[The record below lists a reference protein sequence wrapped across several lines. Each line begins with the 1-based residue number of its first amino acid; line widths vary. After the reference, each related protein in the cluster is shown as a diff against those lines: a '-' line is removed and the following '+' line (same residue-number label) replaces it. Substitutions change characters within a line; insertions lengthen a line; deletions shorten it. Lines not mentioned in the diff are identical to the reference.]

1 MRNSYIQQLRPQISI
16 NNFFYISGLII
27 SLFLL
32 LKYET
37 YWVLPDVI
45 NDALKYGSCLL
56 LGIHLTMTLP
66 KYGKKLPLVL
76 VLIAI
81 TLFVGLNIDRIH
93 MMFVTAA
100 LVFGAKGLNFDNIV
114 KWYFWIGLFFC
125 VTTII
130 GNQIGLIKD
139 HDVYIDALSSRLSF
153 ALSGRRLSFGYVW
166 STDFATH
173 CFFILLA
180 YWYIRKAELTLKE
193 MLLFVFLA
201 ITILFYTDA
210 KLGTGC
216 ILLLS
221 IVTLFYRL
229 TRNTQPKI
237 YVVLIYSIP
246 LFAILAIICTMMYQ
260 YSNFTWF
267 FIDSV
272 ILAGRLRLGNEAI
285 AMYGTPFWGQKLK
298 MYGGETEGI
307 YYNFI
312 DSSFIQLIVIYGIA
326 YTILIILAYTIITY
340 KAYQRKDYVLILAVL
355 MTGVSGLIAQHF
367 LQICMNPF
375 LITFIAKCNVNKVQS
390 LKRKCKYEK

>member
-1 MRNSYIQQLRPQISI
+1 MNSFYIQQLRPQISI

-37 YWVLPDVI
+37 CWVLPDIISDV
-45 NDALKYGSCLL
+45 LKYGSCLL
-56 LGIHLTMTLP
+56 LGIHLTITLP

-76 VLIAI
+76 MLIAI
-81 TLFVGLNIDRIH
+81 TLFVGLNTDRIH

-139 HDVYIDALSSRLSF
+139 HDVYINALSSRLSF
-153 ALSGRRLSFGYVW
+153 ALSGKRLSFGYVW

-201 ITILFYTDA
+201 IAILFYTDA
-210 KLGTGC
+210 KLGAGC
-216 ILLLS
+216 ILLLP
-221 IVTLFYRL
+221 IMTLFYRL

-237 YVVLIYSIP
+237 YAVLIYSIL
-246 LFAILAIICTMMYQ
+246 LFSILAIICTMMYQ

-285 AMYGTPFWGQKLK
+285 AMYGTPLWGQKIQ
-298 MYGGETEGI
+298 MYGGETEGV
-307 YYNFI
+307 YYNYI
-312 DSSFIQLIVIYGIA
+312 DSSFIQLIVIYGII
-326 YTILIILAYTIITY
+326 YTMLIILAYTIITY
-340 KAYQRKDYVLILAVL
+340 KAYQRKDYVLILVIL
-355 MTGVSGLIAQHF
+355 MTGISGLIAQHF

-375 LITFIAKCNVNKVQS
+375 LIAFMAKHSNAVNLMK
-390 LKRKCKYEK
+390 K